1 MNWLNY
7 HHLLYF
13 WTMARE
19 GSVSRAAELLHLSQ
33 PTVSGQ
39 LRQLERSLG
48 KKLYQRNGQSLEL
61 TEAGRV
67 VFDYAERIFTTGQE
81 LVRALEL
88 GTSLHRP
95 QITIGVPDFLS
106 KSIVARL
113 IEPLFALP
121 DSPLI
126 ICREGELEELLGE
139 LAMHRVDMVLSDSAV
154 GSQFKIPASSLPLGF
169 SAVQWMAQPEMA
181 AELAPGFPK
190 SLDHQPLVLPTAN
203 TVLRRSIEQWLDHQ
217 EFTPHIVA
225 EIEDSGLM
233 KSLAARLGYIAPVPA
248 LAAQEALDRYQLT
261 PIGTL
266 EGVTVQY
273 FLIVGDKQSTS
284 DSVQAMVALAKDWF
298 GNA

>member
-39 LRQLERSLG
+39 LRQLERALG

-88 GTSLHRP
+88 GGSLHRR

-113 IEPLFALP
+113 IEPLFTLP

-169 SAVQWMAQPEMA
+169 STVQWMTQPAMA
-181 AELAPGFPK
+181 TELALHFPK
-190 SLDHQPLVLPTAN
+190 SLDHKPLVLPTAN

-248 LAAQEALDRYQLT
+248 FAAQEALNRYQLT

-284 DSVQAMVALAKDWF
+284 DSVQAMVSLAKDWF
-298 GNA
+298 GNT